1 MLPSNQS
8 QLIQPAKF
16 TIYYSHL
23 AISFEKQIK
32 TIEDQVRKQI
42 KAIEKHGKQLV
53 EFNALIK
60 KRSNEYVTL
69 SNLSIYY
76 TWKNKKTI
84 NLKYK
89 LQRGMKNLNYLMD
102 NILYQIFK
110 AVLSISS
117 KSMKQWLRIYRT

>member
-32 TIEDQVRKQI
+32 TIADQGEKQI
-42 KAIEKHGKQLV
+42 KAIEEHGKQLV
-53 EFNALIK
+53 ESNSLIK
-60 KRSNEYVTL
+60 KRSDKYVAL
-69 SNLSIYY
+69 SNLSINY

-84 NLKYK
+84 NL
-89 LQRGMKNLNYLMD
+89 N
-102 NILYQIFK
+102 
-110 AVLSISS
+110 
-117 KSMKQWLRIYRT
+117 